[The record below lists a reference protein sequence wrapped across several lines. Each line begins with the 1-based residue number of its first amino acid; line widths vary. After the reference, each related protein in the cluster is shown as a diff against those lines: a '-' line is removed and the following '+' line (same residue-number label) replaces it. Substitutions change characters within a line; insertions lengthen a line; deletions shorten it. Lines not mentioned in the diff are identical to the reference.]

1 MFPEQVPEDNLLPLL
16 RRFEVEEASEG
27 HYTED
32 QVLEMLS
39 RRIAWLMEHR
49 MEFLFSQLYRMDID
63 ERQVRQ
69 VLDPAHSNED
79 PAIGLARLVM
89 RRQMER
95 LRTKKDIRVDEID
108 PDMAW

>member
-27 HYTED
+27 HYTEY